1 MPKTSTPNGKRLAG
15 NPVSFTAAIAA
26 LQEDIRMA
34 LLVPI
39 PDLLR
44 DLGCDPAS
52 VLATVGFDR
61 ALFGQ
66 PDARVPYSQAAAMF
80 AACAEAGGV
89 AHFGLLLGIRFQLP
103 MLGPLV
109 PLMHNCDTVG
119 AALRQLVRHLHVHD
133 RGAAAYLAGR
143 GRDEVALGYTV
154 YAAKVDGLHHIYD
167 LANASICTILRDLCG
182 AQWLPNR
189 VSFAHLEPALLDPYH
204 QVFQAPLHFDT
215 AYSEVVFDRR
225 WLEQPIAGADPLR
238 RLLEERVALHAETK
252 RDSHFVERVR
262 RAIYELLM
270 GGEVSTR
277 LICMR
282 LGVHERVLRRHLHAE
297 GLTVKQ
303 LTGQA
308 RHQIACQLLCNTQLS
323 LAEVAAALTY
333 SDPTAFSRAFRHW
346 QGVPP
351 DVWRRGAVRVKT
363 PNSSVAGKPARRI
376 PDSGPDRRGTAGR
389 MPES

>member
-1 MPKTSTPNGKRLAG
+1 
-15 NPVSFTAAIAA
+15 
-26 LQEDIRMA
+26 MA

-44 DLGCDPAS
+44 DLGCDPES
-52 VLATVGFDR
+52 VLTGIGFDH
-61 ALFGQ
+61 ALFEQ
-66 PDARVPYSQAAAMF
+66 PDARVPYREAAVMF
-80 AACAEAGGV
+80 AACAEASGV
-89 AHFGLLLGIRFQLP
+89 AHFGLLLGVRFRPP

-119 AALRQLVRHLHVHD
+119 AALQQLVRHLHVHD
-133 RGAAAYLAGR
+133 RGATAYLAER
-143 GRDEVALGYTV
+143 GPGEVALGYTV

-167 LANASICTILRDLCG
+167 LTNAAVCGILRDLCG
-182 AQWLPNR
+182 DEWLPDQ
-189 VSFAHLEPALLDPYH
+189 VSFAHLPPAQLDPYL
-204 QVFQAPLHFDT
+204 QVFQAPLHFDA

-225 WLEQPIAGADPLR
+225 WLDQPIAGANPLR
-238 RLLEERVALHAETK
+238 RVQEERVALHAETK
-252 RDSHFVERVR
+252 RDSHFAERVR

-277 LICMR
+277 LICRR

-308 RHQIACQLLCNTQLS
+308 RHQIACQLLLNTQLS

-333 SDPTAFSRAFRHW
+333 SDATAFSRAFRQW
-346 QGVPP
+346 QGEPP
-351 DVWRRGAVRVKT
+351 DVWRRRAVRVKT
-363 PNSSVAGKPARRI
+363 PNPSVAGTPARRI
-376 PDSGPDRRGTAGR
+376 PASGPDRRGMADRTQG
-389 MPES
+389 S